1 MVRFHLLALPLITSV
16 LAACGSAPLTPSK
29 DHLQAPEKPVSTAS
43 IPQPV
48 IDAPTLAAP
57 KAAPRPETYSVVVN
71 EVPVQQL
78 LFALARDAKFNVDI
92 HPGLE
97 GTVSL
102 NALNQTLPQILERV
116 SAQVNMRYEIRDK
129 LIVAGP
135 DTSYLREYLIDYVNM
150 ERKTKANVTMSTSIA
165 SAGGGLAGSSG
176 GVANASS
183 SEVENTSD
191 NQLWKTLEQNI
202 KDLIQEEDKVIVNKT
217 EKSVKQKAASK
228 VGANL
233 GDSLA
238 ADGGGNVTTAP
249 QEESLKETTATREAN
264 HVIVNREA
272 GVIAVRATGRQ
283 HKKIEEF
290 LAKVQAGASRQVL
303 IEATLVEVALDD
315 GYQAGVDWSR
325 IGTSLNN
332 SLNVT
337 QALTGNSFG
346 SGPVT
351 TLTFASNSDFFKGTF
366 SATMKL
372 LETFGK
378 TRVLSSPKVMAL
390 NNQTALLK
398 VVDEKVYFEVSFT
411 KTPATTTSP
420 ATIDYSTE
428 VKSVPIGVMLSVTPQ
443 ISRDKQISLNVRPTI
458 TRITGYKQDP
468 VLSLLGSTVSNFI
481 PEIQVREIESTL
493 KLSSGQTAVLGGLMQ
508 ESVDKS
514 RSGIPILMNLPW
526 VGDLF
531 TYRDDGTKKTELII
545 FLQPTVV
552 DNPSLDGD
560 LSKFKDQL
568 PGNDFFNAPG
578 LKPAG
583 SF

>member
-1 MVRFHLLALPLITSV
+1 MVRFHQLALPLIAGV
-16 LAACGSAPLTPSK
+16 LTACGSAPLTPSK
-29 DHLQAPEKPVSTAS
+29 DHLQASDKNIPTAS

-57 KAAPRPETYSVVVN
+57 KATPRPETYSVVVN

-135 DTSYLREYLIDYVNM
+135 DTSYLHEYLIDYVNM

-165 SAGGGLAGSSG
+165 SAGGGLAGSTG

-217 EKSVKQKAASK
+217 EKSVKQKAATK
-228 VGANL
+228 VGTNPGETATE
-233 GDSLA
+233 A
-238 ADGGGNVTTAP
+238 GGNVAAAP
-249 QEESLKETTATREAN
+249 QEENLKETTATREAN
-264 HVIVNREA
+264 HVIVNRET

-468 VLSLLGSTVSNFI
+468 VLSLLGSSVSNFI

-508 ESVDKS
+508 ESVEKN
-514 RSGIPILMNLPW
+514 RSGIPVLMNLPW

-560 LSKFKDQL
+560 LNKFKDQL
-568 PGNDFFNAPG
+568 PAKDFFNAPG
-578 LKPAG
+578 LNPAG

>member
-1 MVRFHLLALPLITSV
+1 MVRFHQLALPLIASV

-29 DHLQAPEKPVSTAS
+29 DHLQAPEKPTPVAS

-135 DTSYLREYLIDYVNM
+135 DNSYIREYLIDYVNM

-165 SAGGGLAGSSG
+165 SAGGGLSGSAGS
-176 GVANASS
+176 VANASS

-202 KDLIQEEDKVIVNKT
+202 KDLIQEEDKIIVNKT
-217 EKSVKQKAASK
+217 EKSVKQKSASK
-228 VGANL
+228 PAAN
-233 GDSLA
+233 GGETNGVDT
-238 ADGGGNVTTAP
+238 ADKAP
-249 QEESLKETTATREAN
+249 VAESESPKETTATREAN
-264 HVIVNREA
+264 HVIVNRET

-332 SLNVT
+332 SLNVS

-458 TRITGYKQDP
+458 TRITGYKEDP
-468 VLSLLGSTVSNFI
+468 VLSLLGSSVSNFI

-508 ESVDKS
+508 ESVDKN
-514 RSGIPILMNLPW
+514 RSGIPVLMNLPW

-531 TYRDDGTKKTELII
+531 TYRNDGTKKTELII

-568 PGNDFFNAPG
+568 PGADFFNAPG

>member
-1 MVRFHLLALPLITSV
+1 MTMVRFHHLAFPLVTGFL

-29 DHLQAPEKPVSTAS
+29 DHLQASSATLSSAS

-48 IDAPTLAAP
+48 IDTPTLAAP

-97 GTVSL
+97 GTVTL

-116 SAQVNMRYEIRDK
+116 SAQVNMRYDIQDR
-129 LIVAGP
+129 LIIAGP
-135 DTSYLREYLIDYVNM
+135 DTSFIREYQIDYVNM
-150 ERKTKANVTMSTSIA
+150 DRKTKATVTMSTSIA
-165 SAGGGLAGSSG
+165 SAGGGIGGSSA

-191 NQLWKTLEQNI
+191 HQLWKTIEQNI
-202 KDLIQEEDKVIVNKT
+202 KDLIQEEDKIVVNHAAKVSTQKVANATDTSEGVT
-217 EKSVKQKAASK
+217 EK
-228 VGANL
+228 
-233 GDSLA
+233 
-238 ADGGGNVTTAP
+238 TTTK
-249 QEESLKETTATREAN
+249 ESQNQQETTQTREAN
-264 HVIVNREA
+264 HVIVNRET
-272 GVIAVRATGRQ
+272 GIIAVRATGRQ
-283 HKKIEEF
+283 HKKIAEF
-290 LAKVQAGASRQVL
+290 LSKVQAGASRQVL
-303 IEATLVEVALDD
+303 IEATLVEVTLDD
-315 GYQAGVDWSR
+315 SYQAGVDWSR

-332 SLNVT
+332 SLNIG
-337 QALTGNSFG
+337 QALTTNSFG
-346 SGPVT
+346 TGPVT

-398 VVDEKVYFEVSFT
+398 VVDEKVYFEMSVNR
-411 KTPATTTSP
+411 TPATTTSA
-420 ATIDYSTE
+420 ATVDYSSTI
-428 VKSVPIGVMLSVTPQ
+428 KSVPIGVMMSVTPQ

-458 TRITGYKQDP
+458 TRITGYKVDP
-468 VLSLLGSTVSNFI
+468 VASLLGSKVDNLI

-508 ESVDKS
+508 ESVDKQK
-514 RSGIPILMNLPW
+514 SGIPVLMNLPW

-531 TYRDDGTKKTELII
+531 TYRNDGTKKTELVI
-545 FLQPTVV
+545 FLQPTVIE
-552 DNPSLDGD
+552 NPSLDGD
-560 LSKFKDQL
+560 LNKYKDQL
-568 PGNDFFNAPG
+568 PKSDFFDAPG

-583 SF
+583 TF

>member
-1 MVRFHLLALPLITSV
+1 MVRFHLLALPLIASV

-29 DHLQAPEKPVSTAS
+29 DHLQASEKPVSTAS

-150 ERKTKANVTMSTSIA
+150 ERKTKANVTMSTSIS
-165 SAGGGLAGSSG
+165 SAGGGIGGATS

-183 SEVENTSD
+183 SEVENTSN
-191 NQLWKTLEQNI
+191 NQLWITIEQNI
-202 KDLIQEEDKVIVNKT
+202 KDLIQEEDKIIVNKIEKANNSKQKVNNKAETDVGGNT
-217 EKSVKQKAASK
+217 EKVASQEP
-228 VGANL
+228 
-233 GDSLA
+233 DTQS
-238 ADGGGNVTTAP
+238 P
-249 QEESLKETTATREAN
+249 QQTSETREAN
-264 HVIVNREA
+264 HVIVNRET

-303 IEATLVEVALDD
+303 IEATLVEVTLDD
-315 GYQAGVDWSR
+315 SYQGGVDWSR

-332 SLNVT
+332 SLNIS
-337 QALTGNSFG
+337 QALTGSSFG
-346 SGPVT
+346 TGPVT

-398 VVDEKVYFEVSFT
+398 VVDEKVYFEMSVNR
-411 KTPATTTSP
+411 TPATTTTP
-420 ATIDYSTE
+420 ATVDYSSTI
-428 VKSVPIGVMLSVTPQ
+428 KSVPIGVMMSVTPQ

-458 TRITGYKQDP
+458 TRITGYKVDP
-468 VLSLLGSTVSNFI
+468 VASLLGSKVDNLI

-493 KLSSGQTAVLGGLMQ
+493 KLSSGQTAILGGLMQ
-508 ESVDKS
+508 ESVDKNK
-514 RSGIPILMNLPW
+514 SGIPVLMNLPW